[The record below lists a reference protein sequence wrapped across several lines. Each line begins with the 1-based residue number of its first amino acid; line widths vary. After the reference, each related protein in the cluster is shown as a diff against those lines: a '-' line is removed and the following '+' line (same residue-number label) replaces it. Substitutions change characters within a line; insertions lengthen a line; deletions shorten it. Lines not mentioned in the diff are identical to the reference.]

1 MSARPKL
8 LVELLPA
15 LAFTGMVAAVL
26 ACGDPQRDAAIEALG
41 GEADGFGPSAIH
53 RPGQP
58 CVLCHSSYFG
68 AEPNMSL
75 AGTLFYA
82 PGSGFD
88 PFLVGGYTVRVLDS
102 EGESRDLLANRC
114 GNFYIEKSDWDPAF
128 PVRAVLYG
136 PKKGEPDTLLQL
148 RVMASRIGRE
158 GSCAKCH
165 VHPRSLYSPGVVHV
179 PGDPADFLPTLDCP
193 PPWLGPNPNKPELE

>member
-1 MSARPKL
+1 MS
-8 LVELLPA
+8 
-15 LAFTGMVAAVL
+15 TAAQPRSVL
-26 ACGDPQRDAAIEALG
+26 STLTAMGLIVSAWACGDPLRDAAIEALG
-41 GEADGFGPSAIH
+41 EETPGFGPSEVH

-68 AEPNMSL
+68 AEPAMSI

-82 PGSGFD
+82 PSGGLD
-88 PFLVGGYTVRVLDS
+88 PFLVGGNTVRVLDS

-114 GNFYIEKSDWDPAF
+114 GNFYIEKSTWDPAF
-128 PVRAVLYG
+128 PIRAVLYQ
-136 PKKGEPDTLLQL
+136 PKIGEPDTLLQL

-158 GSCAKCH
+158 GSCAACH

-179 PGDPADFLPTLDCP
+179 PGDPGDFLPTLDCP
-193 PPWLGPNPNKPELE
+193 PPWLGPDPNKPELE